1 MSRGRLSARGID
13 TTTERFLPKP
23 KGPDEHPR
31 YEAPSITEEI
41 MRKHNFSHT
50 VIEHHED
57 GSHTIHHIHKK
68 HGHVHD
74 VPKRDGDVKGAA
86 ADHDSMLDHVMDHTS
101 QPNPGEAAAEAGDHG
116 IPAEHAGPAGIAVPP
131 AAGAAAPAAGAATP
145 AMGA

>member
-101 QPNPGEAAAEAGDHG
+101 APNPGEGKDENNEAMAAGAAA
-116 IPAEHAGPAGIAVPP
+116 P